1 MSLFGIVVGIVFQRV
16 FCLEMHQNNIF
27 FIFLNLFLTS
37 THQNNLETPKKFNL
51 KQKKITSIFCKNAF
65 QLQKQTGLIFAYLN
79 DIKARLFKAF

>member
-1 MSLFGIVVGIVFQRV
+1 LALLLGLFFKEFFAWKCIKIIF
-16 FCLEMHQNNIF
+16 F

-65 QLQKQTGLIFAYLN
+65 QLQKQTGLIFAYLK
-79 DIKARLFKAF
+79 DIKARLFKAS